1 MFRKVLA
8 IYQICLIFLTIIKYY
23 IFLKFLKFGL
33 ILEKSS
39 NNKKKAIFVFGNQ
52 NRLAKILK
60 KAFKILNIRSCLIK
74 SLTSHEIM
82 KKNGHESTL
91 LIGVSLNNSEFKS
104 HAWIKLKDEILME
117 SYENFSNYKI
127 IYQHKSYE

>member
-39 NNKKKAIFVFGNQ
+39 NNKKAIFVFGNQ

-82 KKNGHESTL
+82 KNGHESH
-91 LIGVSLNNSEFKS
+91 F
-104 HAWIKLKDEILME
+104 
-117 SYENFSNYKI
+117 
-127 IYQHKSYE
+127 